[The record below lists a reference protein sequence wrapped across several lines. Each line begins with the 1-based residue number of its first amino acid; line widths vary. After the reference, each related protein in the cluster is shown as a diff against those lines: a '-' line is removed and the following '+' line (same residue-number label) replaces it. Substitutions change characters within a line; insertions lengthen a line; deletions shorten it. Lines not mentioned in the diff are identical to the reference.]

1 MSTSTSILVGY
12 YIVAKMKPIFRT
24 EMDVRCDRDGKH
36 KIKGDED
43 FCPKCGSKV
52 VEVPV
57 EVAGFQSTLSLTWGD
72 DVPREI
78 SDEDW
83 AFLTGNFGLVNFESS
98 SAPADE
104 EILTIGVLT
113 QYVDG
118 DMSGITELPDPV
130 ERINRQPLP
139 DLARLQ
145 RIMEYK
151 SVELKYGVLVSI
163 G

>member
-1 MSTSTSILVGY
+1 MSTSTSIYVGY
-12 YIVAKMKPIFRT
+12 YIVAGMKPIFRT
-24 EMDVRCDRDGKH
+24 EMDVHCDRDGKH

-57 EVAGFQSTLSLTWGD
+57 EIASFQSMV
-72 DVPREI
+72 DVVEHI
-78 SDEDW
+78 VYDEDLR
-83 AFLTGNFGLVNFESS
+83 FLEENFCVLDTGCVS
-98 SAPADE
+98 E
-104 EILTIGVLT
+104 EILTIESLN

-139 DLARLQ
+139 DLTRLQ
-145 RIMEYK
+145 RIVEYE
-151 SVELKYGVLVSI
+151 SVELKYGVIVSI